1 MSNSREIEAE
11 IRKRSD
17 AVTPAV
23 RVEFKK
29 IGRDLV
35 RNAKQRHRFKNETSF
50 LEKSIKSEVSD
61 DGRTLTFYSDMGI
74 APYGRYVAG
83 GRGTWAPDPFIEQ
96 PFVDMAP
103 QMGDRLQ
110 KAIAKAVGAT

>member
-1 MSNSREIEAE
+1 M
-11 IRKRSD
+11 RKRAE
-17 AVTPAV
+17 AVIPAV
-23 RVEFKK
+23 RVEWKK

-35 RNAKQRHRFKNETSF
+35 RMAKQRHRFKNESYF
-50 LEKSIKSEVSD
+50 LEKSIKSEVTE
-61 DGRTLTFYSDMGI
+61 DGRTMVFYSDRGI
-74 APYGRYVAG
+74 APYGQYVHN
-83 GRGTWAPDPFIEQ
+83 GRGTWAADPFIEQ